1 MSKRNRNRN
10 DTLFW
15 ESATDNNMTYNRYYM
30 RLCELAISM
39 FEWKNLP
46 PTVDPRYLELMLF
59 SRGYCMFFEDE
70 EMGYLTLSGAI
81 GGKLDVYRIPDDR
94 RAMSANGYNRQL
106 NEKDSVIIYNNMLH
120 TNTEPVITQF
130 AKRLSNL
137 DRTIDVNAYAQRTP
151 VLILCNENERLT
163 MENLY
168 MKYDGHQPVIMGEK
182 DLNTKGIRA
191 LNTGAPFVCDKLY
204 ELKTQIWNEAL
215 TYLGITNNSFVKKE
229 RMLTDEVARN
239 NGGTIASRYS
249 RLESRRKACEQ
260 INKMFKL
267 NVWVDYRED
276 YQLLEKVET
285 KTEEDKAEETTDS
298 EVLAN
303 E

>member
-1 MSKRNRNRN
+1 MSRKMRTNLNN
-10 DTLFW
+10 NLFN
-15 ESATDNNMTYNRYYM
+15 ESASANDMTYNRYYM

-70 EMGYLTLSGAI
+70 EMGYLALSGAI
-81 GGKLDVYRIPDDR
+81 GGQLDVYRIPNDR
-94 RAMSANGYNRQL
+94 RAMAVNGYNRKL
-106 NEKDSVIIYNNMLH
+106 NEKDSIIIYNNMLH
-120 TNTEPVITQF
+120 TNTEPVISQF
-130 AKRLSNL
+130 ATRLSNL
-137 DRTIDVNAYAQRTP
+137 DRTIDVNTYAQRTP
-151 VLILCNENERLT
+151 VMILCSENERLD
-163 MENLY
+163 MQNVY

-191 LNTGAPFVCDKLY
+191 LNTGAPFVSDKLY

-215 TYLGITNNSFVKKE
+215 TYLGITNNSFIKKE

-249 RLESRRKACEQ
+249 RLESRRKACKE
-260 INKMFKL
+260 INKMFNL
-267 NVWVDYRED
+267 NIWVDYRED
-276 YQLLEKVET
+276 YQLLEEVN
-285 KTEEDKAEETTDS
+285 TENSNDNEES
-298 EVLAN
+298 EVVIS